1 MNYIEQIKD
10 SSPWLSGAD
19 WKTSDRHLSRARE
32 SGIVYRH
39 LADDLDFAAG
49 TVNIIRGP
57 RQIGKTTECKFIVA
71 AGLARHHDPSRYLY
85 FPCDNL
91 ARRQEL
97 VEVVRVAAVMTQP
110 TAEKPLTLF
119 LDEVTG
125 IKEWHKT
132 VKWLVDTGAL
142 AHTALVLTGSSA
154 QEIKRGYDRMPG
166 RREGGKDI
174 CLLPMTFREFIQV
187 VGNVG
192 MPVLLLWDAIASE
205 DKFRQFGLSFM
216 GAETALRDILPLYL
230 RFGGFPKV
238 VGEIKSRRGME
249 ETTHELLLAVMA
261 SEIEKQRRS
270 AATLRMILQA
280 LYGAMPNP
288 ISLNRIA
295 ASQNIPSAATV
306 KDYLEILHASF
317 VAFPVAPLDI
327 SKRVAFP
334 RKDRKYYFVDPAFVD
349 AIRAA
354 FRLRE
359 LDDAC
364 LAESA
369 VAVALMRRFA
379 AEWARWGHVD
389 DLHYWRSSSGREVDF
404 VIERESRF
412 HGIEV
417 KFQNA
422 VSGWDELSIAKGIG
436 RGVLVTR
443 NTLEFAAV
451 PRIPLWA
458 FLCLDL

>member
-1 MNYIEQIKD
+1 M
-10 SSPWLSGAD
+10 
-19 WKTSDRHLSRARE
+19 
-32 SGIVYRH
+32 
-39 LADDLDFAAG
+39 
-49 TVNIIRGP
+49 
-57 RQIGKTTECKFIVA
+57 
-71 AGLARHHDPSRYLY
+71 
-85 FPCDNL
+85 
-91 ARRQEL
+91 
-97 VEVVRVAAVMTQP
+97 
-110 TAEKPLTLF
+110 EK
-119 LDEVTG
+119 
-125 IKEWHKT
+125 
-132 VKWLVDTGAL
+132 
-142 AHTALVLTGSSA
+142 
-154 QEIKRGYDRMPG
+154 
-166 RREGGKDI
+166 
-174 CLLPMTFREFIQV
+174 
-187 VGNVG
+187 
-192 MPVLLLWDAIASE
+192 
-205 DKFRQFGLSFM
+205 
-216 GAETALRDILPLYL
+216 ETALRDILPLYL
-230 RFGGFPKV
+230 RLGGFPKV
-238 VGEIKSRRGME
+238 VGEIKARRGME
-249 ETTHELLLAVMA
+249 ETTREMLLAVMT

-270 AATLRMILQA
+270 AATLRMVLQA

-317 VAFPVAPLDI
+317 VAFPVASLDI

-354 FRLRE
+354 FRLRGP
-359 LDDAC
+359 DDAC

-379 AEWARWGHVD
+379 ADWARWGHVD
-389 DLHYWRSSSGREVDF
+389 DLHYWRSSSRREVDF

-412 HGIEV
+412 YGIEV
-417 KFQNA
+417 KFQNV

-436 RGVLVTR
+436 RGILVTR